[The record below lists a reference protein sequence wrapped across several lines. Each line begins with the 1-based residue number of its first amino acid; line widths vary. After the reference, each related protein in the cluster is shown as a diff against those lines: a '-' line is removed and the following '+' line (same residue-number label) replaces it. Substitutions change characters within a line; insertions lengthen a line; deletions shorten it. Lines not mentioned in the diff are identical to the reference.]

1 MACDAVKAIT
11 DANGDGFVSFDEFEA
26 LMNSKAVAKPNA
38 LNRWVAGRACGHDA
52 KAGTCACGGAA
63 L

>member
-1 MACDAVKAIT
+1 LYYCGVTA

-38 LNRWVAGRACGHDA
+38 LNRWGPD
-52 KAGTCACGGAA
+52 
-63 L
+63 